1 MKGKWRIF
9 GLVVGLGYLGFP
21 SLVEAQERKI
31 IPLDA
36 HFLPIESG
44 DEGHKY
50 SKIVTVSPEGE
61 LVEKTYDLNYAL
73 VSAKKSMFEASEP
86 LEPVWE
92 EEKHYALDGILKYT
106 QFKYRKDNANYT
118 KVLVGDKLVLD
129 LVCDSSLNCEGS
141 FIAPDGEEEAVDRD
155 IFKPGLPDMK
165 SWHEFLGKN
174 LSYPQS
180 ARNNRAEG
188 EIWVGLKIDERGQL
202 VESSVVNRASSD
214 PSLVKE
220 VERIL
225 ERYAGGFLPARDLQG
240 SPTTA
245 WMYLPIRFRLG

>member
-1 MKGKWRIF
+1 MKCKWTIL
-9 GLVVGLGYLGFP
+9 GLVVGLGYLVFP
-21 SLVEAQERKI
+21 GLVEAQERKI

-44 DEGHKY
+44 DEGQTY
-50 SKIVTVSPEGE
+50 SKIVTVSSEGE

-86 LEPVWE
+86 EDPIWE
-92 EEKHYALDGILKYT
+92 EEKQYASDGTLKYT

-118 KVLVGDKLVLD
+118 KVFVGDKLVLD

-141 FIAPDGEEEAVDRD
+141 FVAPGGEAEAVDRD
-155 IFKPGLPDMK
+155 IFKPGLPSMK
-165 SWHEFLGKN
+165 AWHEFLAKN

-180 ARNNRAEG
+180 ARNNQVEG
-188 EIWVGLKIDERGQL
+188 EIWVGLKIDERGEL
-202 VESSVVNRASSD
+202 LESSVVNRANSD
-214 PSLVKE
+214 PGLVKE
-220 VERIL
+220 VERVL
-225 ERYAGGFLPARDLQG
+225 DRYTGGFLPARNLQG
-240 SPTTA
+240 GPTTA

>member
-1 MKGKWRIF
+1 MKCKWTIL
-9 GLVVGLGYLGFP
+9 GLVVGLGYLVFP
-21 SLVEAQERKI
+21 GLVEAQERKI

-36 HFLPIESG
+36 HFLQIESG
-44 DEGHKY
+44 DEDQKY

-86 LEPVWE
+86 EDPIWE
-92 EEKHYALDGILKYT
+92 EEKQYASDGTLKYT

-118 KVLVGDKLVLD
+118 KVFVGTKLVLD
-129 LVCDSSLNCEGS
+129 LVCDSSLTCEGS
-141 FIAPDGEEEAVDRD
+141 FVAPGGEAEAVDRD
-155 IFKPGLPDMK
+155 IFKPGLPSMK
-165 SWHEFLGKN
+165 AWQEFLGKN
-174 LSYPQS
+174 LSYPPS

-188 EIWVGLKIDERGQL
+188 EIWVGLKINEAGEL
-202 VESSVVNRASSD
+202 VESFILNRASSD

-220 VERIL
+220 VERVL

-240 SPTTA
+240 GPTTA